1 MSAARRSSSSRARS
15 APTSASTATRTSIY
29 RFCTELL
36 TEHFVSDETF
46 AEAHELFGS
55 QGCVDII
62 GTLGNYSMLAFCL
75 NAFQVDLQPDR
86 EPPYPDIRGYARVAR
101 PVLRVYRLAADPSR
115 PAKRG
120 SAG

>member
-1 MSAARRSSSSRARS
+1 MSAAGRWSSWPAASGPS
-15 APTSASTATRTSIY
+15 SASTATRTLIY

-46 AEAHELFGS
+46 ADAHELFGS

-86 EPPYPDIRGYARVAR
+86 EPPYPDVRGYARVAT
-101 PVLRVYRLAADPSR
+101 V
-115 PAKRG
+115 
-120 SAG
+120 